1 MVIFVVATIAYNSAY
16 ARFLV
21 VGGIDRR
28 LPVGVGKLNKY
39 RIPARAI
46 VVQTTAAI
54 IITAILFMLAPS
66 VGFFRG
72 QPANVALEAYF
83 VVVATATMISAFS
96 TVFPFVDLWKL
107 YSRHP
112 SWSRD
117 HPLIPTPSFPTSSV
131 RGLRPGL

>member
-54 IITAILFMLAPS
+54 IITAILFMLVPY
-66 VGFFRG
+66 VGFFRR
-72 QPANVALEAYF
+72 QPANVSLEAYF
-83 VVVATATMISAFS
+83 VVVASAPLTWAFS
-96 TVFPFVDLWKL
+96 TGFLFVHLLNL
-107 YSRHP
+107 YPRHP
-112 SWSRD
+112 GRSPP
-117 HPLIPTPSFPTSSV
+117 HPFIPI
-131 RGLRPGL
+131 L